1 MPSNPKLIHRPHAS
15 FVAATVLA
23 AAFVAAAIAAAP
35 TPQAPATPAPA
46 SQTPPPTQAPQ
57 AAPNLMLPENQV
69 TRVSDHVYAIIGF
82 PNIGI
87 VVGDRATLVV
97 DTGLGPRNGAIAL
110 HEAQKLAKGPVLY
123 LTTTHYHAEHA
134 AGEGAFPPNTILV
147 RPIAQQKELEDKGA
161 AFVAMFSSRSAQ
173 MKELLAGVTFRT
185 PDITFEK
192 ELTLDLGG
200 ATARLFWLGQAHTK
214 GDELIDVE
222 PDSTLISGDVVQNRM
237 VPNLPDDNSSMKG
250 WLAILAQLQPL
261 EPQYVL
267 PDHSPPGSGRM
278 IQEDYRFFKQLQ
290 ARTLEMKLEG
300 KTADDAGAELLVEFK
315 KKFPTWPNLTAIP
328 NVVKHVYAENP

>member
-1 MPSNPKLIHRPHAS
+1 MPLRNKGFRMLDALRLPLT
-15 FVAATVLA
+15 VMAATLGTML
-23 AAFVAAAIAAAP
+23 IAAGAMAFARP
-35 TPQAPATPAPA
+35 PQAPP
-46 SQTPPPTQAPQ
+46 S
-57 AAPNLMLPENQV
+57 LMLPENQV
-69 TRVSDHVYAIIGF
+69 THVSDHVWAIIGF

-87 VVGDRATLVV
+87 VVGSRATLVV

-134 AGEGAFPPNTILV
+134 AGEGAFPPGTILV

-161 AFVAMFSSRSAQ
+161 AFVAMFSSRSPQ

-192 ELTLDLGG
+192 EMTLDLGG
-200 ATARLFWLGQAHTK
+200 VKARLFWMGQAHTK
-214 GDELIDVE
+214 GDEMVDVQ
-222 PDSTLISGDVVQNRM
+222 PDRTLISGDIVQNKM

-250 WLAILAQLQPL
+250 WVDILSQLRL
-261 EPQYVL
+261 MKFNDIV
-267 PDHSPPGSGRM
+267 PDHGALGDGSL
-278 IQEDYRFFKQLQ
+278 IEQDFQFFTGLQHRALELKKQ
-290 ARTLEMKLEG
+290 G
-300 KTADDAGAELLVEFK
+300 KSADDAGAELLVEFK
-315 KKFPTWPNLTAIP
+315 KKFPTWPNLSAIP